1 MPEQFCADAPNPSDH
16 ASPENPDGDEI
27 DRSGNPQ
34 DGPYQQRR
42 KLGKA
47 EPERAANGDPR
58 ADETPDQFGIEVDS
72 ARERPHD
79 GEHGRR
85 SN

>member
-1 MPEQFCADAPNPSDH
+1 MPKQPQ
-16 ASPENPDGDEI
+16 PE
-27 DRSGNPQ
+27 NPQ
-34 DGPYQQRR
+34 DGPYQERR
-42 KLGKA
+42 KHGVA
-47 EPERAANGDPR
+47 EPEQAAASDPR
-58 ADETPDQFGIEVDS
+58 AGETPDQFGIEVDN